1 VKDKISELPE
11 ALYNHL
17 PVFIDNRKNELQ
29 GLRCSFE
36 NKDQDKILKWTHR
49 VLGVSDSYKLFEL
62 TQIVQNMENK
72 LKNNESI
79 EFRKEYEIL
88 SSYLV
93 NLSKKIT
100 R

>member
-1 VKDKISELPE
+1 MKDKISELPE
-11 ALYNHL
+11 VLYNHL

-29 GLRCSFE
+29 GLRSSFE

-49 VLGVSDSYKLFEL
+49 VLGVSDSYKLYEL

-79 EFRKEYEIL
+79 ELRKEYELL

-93 NLSKKIT
+93 NLSKKIA